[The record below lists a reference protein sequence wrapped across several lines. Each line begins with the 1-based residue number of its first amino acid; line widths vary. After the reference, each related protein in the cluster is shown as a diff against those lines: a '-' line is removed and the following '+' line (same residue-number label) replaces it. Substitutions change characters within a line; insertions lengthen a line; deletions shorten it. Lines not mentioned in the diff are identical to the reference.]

1 MSLLSWATGNL
12 HLTKNCNIRTAAFLS
27 TLRDTFVNLAQ
38 LPIPT
43 ITAISSLALG
53 GGLEL
58 ALATDLRV
66 FASTA
71 QVGFPETRLGI
82 IPGAG
87 GTYRLPALIG
97 MARAMDLIITGRRV
111 TGLEA
116 FRLGLCDRV
125 VDIIPERQS
134 QLDWT
139 RKLVLQ
145 EALLLAHTICQGAP
159 LAVRAAKKSV
169 QSWQIR
175 EAETMAYDEI
185 VGTHDRN
192 EALRAFQEKR
202 KPFFRGK

>member
-1 MSLLSWATGNL
+1 MDEGGFSSNDTPQL
-12 HLTKNCNIRTAAFLS
+12 RTAAFLS
-27 TLRDTFVNLAQ
+27 TLRDTFVNLTQ

-71 QVGFPETRLGI
+71 QVGLPETRLGI

-97 MARAMDLIITGRRV
+97 MTRAMDLIITGRRV
-111 TGLEA
+111 AGLEA
-116 FRLGLCDRV
+116 FRLGLCDRL
-125 VDIIPERQS
+125 VDIIPKRQS
-134 QLDWT
+134 QLDWI

-145 EALLLAHTICQGAP
+145 EAVILAHTICQGAP
-159 LAVRAAKKSV
+159 LAIRAAKKSV

-175 EAETMAYDEI
+175 EAETMAYDEV
-185 VGTHDRN
+185 VGTDDRN
-192 EALRAFQEKR
+192 EALLAFQEKR
-202 KPFFRGK
+202 EPYFHGR